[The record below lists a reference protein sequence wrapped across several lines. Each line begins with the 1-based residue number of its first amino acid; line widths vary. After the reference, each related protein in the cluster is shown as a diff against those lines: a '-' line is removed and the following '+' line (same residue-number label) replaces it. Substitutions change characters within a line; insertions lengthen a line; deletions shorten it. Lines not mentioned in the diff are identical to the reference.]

1 MSRLGRFELRKVLGK
16 GAQATVWLASDT
28 RLEREVALKRLDTES
43 QAVNV
48 QEWLHEARAV
58 SRLTHPNIV
67 TLFEADEIE
76 GQPCLVFEFVD
87 GPTLAQR
94 LRDSGAL
101 PASQAVP
108 LMLGIL
114 DALDVAHRQ
123 GIVHRDLKPSNVL
136 VGPDGRA
143 RVMDF
148 GIAARVASG
157 GDGRI
162 VGTPGYISPEAAR
175 AEAPS
180 ARMDVFAAGVM
191 LAEMLSGQP
200 LLRERDPYR
209 AVQRVQTETLAL
221 PADCEVEDGLRAIV
235 NRALDRDPAL
245 RYADAAAMRQ
255 ALASWTGA
263 QAAPVGAE
271 GGGTLEFLLRRMRH
285 RSDFPAM
292 STAVARIQKLA
303 TSEKE
308 SVHSLADEILK
319 DVALTKKLLRLVNS
333 AHFSQAGSGGVST
346 VSRAIMLVGLS
357 GIRNMALSLILLEHM
372 GNKAHAQQLREEFVR
387 SLMAGHLAS
396 ELSVVAADAEEAFIG
411 ALFQNLGRL
420 LTEFYFPEEATQ
432 IRTLVAAAASDA
444 SGQTAGMDEQAAS
457 RRVLGLSFEELG
469 AGVAQSWGMPETL
482 RHIMRR
488 PAGAPPGQPLPR
500 GPERSRWVV
509 AVANEVA
516 DTLLASEPADAARKV
531 EAVSARHARALGWKE
546 PALRQAVQESRTKL
560 ATAVS
565 AMGIDLPA
573 AAKARRL
580 LVAAPQAAEKDTV
593 YGLELQPTR
602 SIVSPAAESSDA
614 PTLVLAPQDG
624 GRPQEDAAQLLSAG
638 IQDITNSLVDESV
651 SLSQVLHMVLETMYR
666 ALGFR
671 RVIFC
676 LRDPRLEALT
686 GRLGIGDQAQDLAK
700 VFRVSLA
707 VAAGAKPDLFTAIC
721 LRGADTLISDVD
733 AGSIAARLPGWFK
746 ERVGAPTFLLL
757 PVMMKGAPIALIYA
771 DCARAG
777 DIALD
782 ERELNLLRTL
792 RNQAVM
798 AFRQASG

>member
-1 MSRLGRFELRKVLGK
+1 MTQLGRFELRRVLGK
-16 GAQATVWLASDT
+16 GAQATVWLAHDS
-28 RLEREVALKRLDTES
+28 RLEREVALKRLDPQSE
-43 QAVNV
+43 AVDL
-48 QEWLHEARAV
+48 QQWLHEARAV

-67 TLFEADEIE
+67 TLFEADEID
-76 GQPCLVFEFVD
+76 GQPCLVFEWVD

-94 LRDSGAL
+94 LRETGAL

-108 LMLGIL
+108 LMVGIL

-148 GIAARVASG
+148 GIAAKVAAG
-157 GDGRI
+157 ADGRI

-175 AEAPS
+175 GEAPS
-180 ARMDVFAAGVM
+180 AAMDVFAAGV
-191 LAEMLSGQP
+191 LLGEMLSGQAM
-200 LLRERDPYR
+200 LRERDPYR
-209 AVQRVQTETLAL
+209 ALQRVQTESLAL
-221 PADCEVEDGLRAIV
+221 PADCQVDDTLRSIVARAI
-235 NRALDRDPAL
+235 DRDPT
-245 RYADAAAMRQ
+245 RRFADAAAMRQ
-255 ALASWTGA
+255 ALAAWAGS

-292 STAVARIQKLA
+292 SSAVARIQRMA
-303 TSEKE
+303 TSENE

-372 GNKAHAQQLREEFVR
+372 GDKAHAQQLREEFVR

-396 ELSVVAADAEEAFIG
+396 ELSVVSSDAEEAFIG

-432 IRTLVAAAASDA
+432 VRTLVAAAASDA
-444 SGQTAGMDEQAAS
+444 SGQSAGMDEQAAS

-469 AGVAQSWGMPETL
+469 AGVAQSWGMPDSL
-482 RHIMRR
+482 RQVMRR
-488 PAGAPPGQPLPR
+488 PSGAPPSQLLPR
-500 GPERSRWVV
+500 GAERNRWVV

-516 DTLLASEPADAARKV
+516 DTLSAHESADAARRV
-531 EAVSARHARALGWKE
+531 EALGGRHARALGWKE
-546 PALRQAVQESRTKL
+546 GALRQATQASREKL
-560 ATAVS
+560 VAAVS
-565 AMGIDLPA
+565 AMGIELPA
-573 AAKARRL
+573 ASTARRL
-580 LVAAPQAAEKDTV
+580 LVATSAAAPEKDTV

-602 SIVSPAAESSDA
+602 SLGPAAAAADA
-614 PTLVLAPQDG
+614 PTLVLGPGEG

-638 IQDITNSLVDESV
+638 IQDITNSLVDDKV
-651 SLSQVLHMVLETMYR
+651 SLNQVLRMVLETMYR

-671 RVIFC
+671 RVVFC
-676 LRDPRLEALT
+676 LRDPRLDALT
-686 GRLGIGDQAQDLAK
+686 GRFGLGEGALEVAK
-700 VFRVSLA
+700 AFKVPLTVR
-707 VAAGAKPDLFTAIC
+707 AGMKPDLFTAVS
-721 LRGADTLISDVD
+721 LKGADTLITDVS
-733 AGSIAARLPGWFK
+733 AGSIAARLPAWFMQD
-746 ERVGAPTFLLL
+746 VGAPTFLLL
-757 PVMMKGAPIALIYA
+757 PVMLKSAPLALIYA
-771 DCARAG
+771 DMAHAG
-777 DIALD
+777 DIAVD

-798 AFRQASG
+798 AFRQASR